1 MTFIRENL
9 PSAAEFYA
17 AAGLTL
23 KGPSRAKWK
32 TTRCDFHGGSD
43 SLRIN
48 IHTGGF
54 KCMACDISGGDV
66 LAFEMLLSGCDFQ
79 TGAKRLGAWLD
90 DGRPAPKKRTALS
103 PRDAIELMVFE
114 SNLIG
119 IEAARIA
126 RGHTPSQSDLDR
138 LTQAIG
144 RINHIA
150 RGFS

>member
-9 PSAAEFYA
+9 PRPEEYYE

-23 KGPSRAKWK
+23 KGPSRSKWK
-32 TTRCDFHGGSD
+32 TARCDFHGGSD

-48 IHTGGF
+48 VESGGF
-54 KCMACDISGGDV
+54 VCMACEIGGGDI
-66 LAFEMLLSGCDFQ
+66 LAFEMLLSGCDFV
-79 TGAKRLGAWLD
+79 TAAKRLGAWVD

-103 PRDAIELMVFE
+103 PRDAIALMVFE
-114 SNLIG
+114 TTVIG